1 MFQKL
6 KAKFLNLNLIV
17 NYRKILPYV
26 KPYWGAGA
34 DGRADNDSDWVDG
47 CGDCLGAKTIYG
59 CCYG

>member
-6 KAKFLNLNLIV
+6 KAKFF
-17 NYRKILPYV
+17 KFEPHCQLPQDFTV
-26 KPYWGAGA
+26 CQTVLGAGA
-34 DGRADNDSDWVDG
+34 DGRTDNDSDWVDG